1 MLYAYRVTSGQEH
14 IVLDMLSN
22 KIQKTPEGVYAVYI
36 FPDVKGYI
44 FIEVSD
50 VVVARKLAQG
60 IPHIKGVLSKAVSL
74 EEITSLAEAK
84 AQVIP
89 VSRGDIIE
97 FTAGP
102 FKGERAK
109 VIRVDETKDTIT
121 VELTDV
127 AIPVPVTAKSG
138 TVKLIKK
145 AEGEGEGEE
154 EENDEEVE

>member
-1 MLYAYRVTSGQEH
+1 MLYSYRVTSGQEH
-14 IVLDMLSN
+14 IVLDMLTN
-22 KIQKTPEGVYAVYI
+22 KIQKSPEGVYAVYI

-44 FIEVSD
+44 FVEVAD
-50 VVVARKLAQG
+50 VTVARKLAQG
-60 IPHIKGVLSKAVSL
+60 IPHIKGVLPKEIPV
-74 EEITSLAEAK
+74 EEVVTLAEARV
-84 AQVIP
+84 QVIP

-109 VIRVDETKDTIT
+109 VIRIDETKDTIT

-145 AEGEGEGEE
+145 AESEE
-154 EENDEEVE
+154 ES